1 MNRTQWLNQLE
12 SANFFGTDENVP
24 TIRAMFDNHA
34 PCFAED
40 LDSDAM
46 AAECER
52 SMQAAVAEF
61 NLYQQIIRW
70 RDENPDTAGIWP
82 KVDLDTMTVVG
93 TQDAHSSWSGGT
105 NDTSDWEVLYLGAFI
120 EDVAVRVTP

>member
-12 SANFFGTDENVP
+12 SDNFFGTDEHAP
-24 TIRAMFDNHA
+24 IIRAMFDNHA
-34 PCFAED
+34 PHFAED

-46 AAECER
+46 VAECER

-61 NLYQQIIRW
+61 NLYQEIIRW

-82 KVDLDTMTVVG
+82 KVDLSTGTVIG
-93 TQDAHSSWSGGT
+93 TQDAYLSWDGST
-105 NDTSDWEVLYLGAFI
+105 IDTTDWEIVYMGPLA
-120 EDVAVRVTP
+120 EDVAVRVTS